1 LDPKY
6 KVTICGSYRLV
17 IKITKTLVFEYMY
30 EIYIIFFFYKKFIY
44 SFFFLNFRR
53 GKEFSGDIDTLI
65 SHPSFMSHG
74 LKKKTDK
81 LQVVVDILKKN
92 NLITETIS
100 LGEAKFMVII

>member
-1 LDPKY
+1 MGFD
-6 KVTICGSYRLV
+6 
-17 IKITKTLVFEYMY
+17 YMY
-30 EIYIIFFFYKKFIY
+30 EIYILYFLYKKHIY
-44 SFFFLNFRR
+44 SIYFLNFRR

-74 LKKKTDK
+74 LKKKSDK
-81 LQVVVDILKKN
+81 LQVVVDILKKK